1 MYSDADAAYAA
12 TITQSTNSYK
22 LANLHKAIQHHIV
35 GQKNLIDSLLIGLL
49 CDGHVLLE
57 SMPGLAKTTAAKAL
71 AQGID
76 GKFHR
81 IQFTPDLLP
90 SDLIGTDVFNQ
101 ATQEFAF
108 KKGPV
113 FQNIVL
119 ADEINRAPAK
129 VQSALLEAMEEKQ
142 VTVGQASYKL
152 PDLFMV
158 VATQNPIEQ
167 EGTYNLPEAQLDR
180 FLLHVVLDYPT
191 HAEELQI
198 IELDKKPIVIEKTKQ
213 EEILEARKII
223 KNIYVDDKLKNYI
236 VSLVQATR
244 QPHLYSNDLANWLGH
259 GASPRASL
267 AALHCAQAYAWL
279 QGAEYVL
286 PEHIQAVWHN
296 ILRHRISLSF
306 EAQADN
312 VSRDNVI
319 DMLLKVV
326 AIP

>member
-1 MYSDADAAYAA
+1 MGYSKVAISKHLDADKELTAL
-12 TITQSTNSYK
+12 SK
-22 LANLHKAIQHHIV
+22 LNKAIQQHII
-35 GQKNLIDSLLIGLL
+35 GQKNLIESLLVGIL
-49 CDGHVLLE
+49 CDGHVLIE

-101 ATQEFAF
+101 AAQEFTF
-108 KKGPV
+108 KKGPI

-142 VTVGQASYKL
+142 VTVGQASYAL

-158 VATQNPIEQ
+158 IATQNPIEQ

-180 FLLHVVLDYPT
+180 FLLHVVLDYPS
-191 HAEELQI
+191 HAEEFAI
-198 IELDKKPIVIEKTKQ
+198 INLDQTFGLVEKTTQ
-213 EEILEARKII
+213 EEVLAARNVI
-223 KNIYVDDKLKNYI
+223 KNIYVDEKLKNYI
-236 VSLVQATR
+236 ISVVQATR
-244 QPHLYSNDLANWLGH
+244 NPQLYSQELATWISH
-259 GASPRASL
+259 GASPRASK
-267 AALHCAQAYAWL
+267 AALHCAQAIAWL
-279 QGAEYVL
+279 YGDEYVL
-286 PEHIQAVWHN
+286 PEHIYAMWAN
-296 ILRHRISLSF
+296 ILRHRIALSF
-306 EAQADN
+306 EAQADGITK
-312 VSRDNVI
+312 DDVI
-319 DMLLKVV
+319 ESLLKVV

>member
-1 MYSDADAAYAA
+1 MGYSKVAISKNLESSRDTKAL
-12 TITQSTNSYK
+12 SK
-22 LANLHKAIQHHIV
+22 LNKAIQQHII
-35 GQKNLIDSLLIGLL
+35 GQKNLIESLLIGVL

-90 SDLIGTDVFNQ
+90 SDVIGTDVFNQ
-101 ATQEFAF
+101 ATQEFSF

-142 VTVGQASYKL
+142 VTVGQASYAL
-152 PDLFMV
+152 PELFMV

-180 FLLHVVLDYPT
+180 FLLHVVLDYPN
-191 HAEELQI
+191 HAEELDI
-198 IELDKKPIVIEKTKQ
+198 INLDQTPVAVEKTSQ
-213 EEILEARKII
+213 AEVLEARKII

-236 VSLVQATR
+236 ISVVQATR
-244 QPHLYSNDLANWLGH
+244 NPGLYSEELATWISH
-259 GASPRASL
+259 GASPRASK

-279 QGAEYVL
+279 YGEEYVL
-286 PEHIQAVWHN
+286 PEHIQAMWHN
-296 ILRHRISLSF
+296 ILRHRIALSF
-306 EAQADN
+306 EAQADGITK
-312 VSRDNVI
+312 DNVI
-319 DMLLKVV
+319 DALLRVV

>member
-1 MYSDADAAYAA
+1 MGYSKVAISKNVENDRETKAL
-12 TITQSTNSYK
+12 SK
-22 LANLHKAIQHHIV
+22 LNRAIQQHII
-35 GQKNLIDSLLIGLL
+35 GQKNLIESLLVGLL

-90 SDLIGTDVFNQ
+90 SDVIGTDVFNQ
-101 ATQEFAF
+101 ATQEFTF

-142 VTVGQASYKL
+142 VTVGQASYDL
-152 PDLFMV
+152 PELFMV

-180 FLLHVVLDYPT
+180 FLLHVVLDYPN
-191 HAEELQI
+191 HEEELQI
-198 IELDKKPIVIEKTKQ
+198 INLDQTPGPIDKTSQ
-213 EEILEARKII
+213 EEVLAARKVIQ
-223 KNIYVDDKLKNYI
+223 NIYVDDKLKNYI
-236 VSLVQATR
+236 ISVVQATR
-244 QPHLYSNDLANWLGH
+244 NPELYGSELATWISR

-267 AALHCAQAYAWL
+267 AALRCAQAYAWL
-279 QGAEYVL
+279 YGDEYVL
-286 PEHIQAVWHN
+286 PEHIQVMWHN
-296 ILRHRISLSF
+296 ILRHRIALSF
-306 EAQADN
+306 EAQADG
-312 VSRDNVI
+312 VTRDNVI
-319 DMLLKVV
+319 EALLRVV

>member
-1 MYSDADAAYAA
+1 MGYSKVAISKNLDFDRETKAL
-12 TITQSTNSYK
+12 SK
-22 LANLHKAIQHHIV
+22 LNAAIQQHIV
-35 GQKNLIDSLLIGLL
+35 GQKNLIESLLVGLL
-49 CDGHVLLE
+49 CDGHVLIE

-101 ATQEFAF
+101 ATQEFTF

-180 FLLHVVLDYPT
+180 FLLHVVLNYPT
-191 HAEELQI
+191 HAEELEI
-198 IELDKKPIVIEKTKQ
+198 INLNQTTAAIEKTSQ
-213 EEILEARKII
+213 AEVLEARKVIS
-223 KNIYVDDKLKNYI
+223 NIYVDEKLKNYI
-236 VSLVQATR
+236 ISVVQATR
-244 QPHLYSNDLANWLGH
+244 NPQLYSKDLAAWISH
-259 GASPRASL
+259 GASPRASK
-267 AALHCAQAYAWL
+267 AALLCAQAYAWL
-279 QGAEYVL
+279 YGDEYVL
-286 PEHIQAVWHN
+286 PEHIEVMWHN
-296 ILRHRISLSF
+296 ILRHRIALSF
-306 EAQADN
+306 EAQADGISKDD
-312 VSRDNVI
+312 VLEA
-319 DMLLKVV
+319 LLRVV

>member
-1 MYSDADAAYAA
+1 MGYSKVAISKNIESARETKAL
-12 TITQSTNSYK
+12 SK
-22 LANLHKAIQHHIV
+22 LNKAIQKHII
-35 GQKNLIDSLLIGLL
+35 GQKNLIESLLVGLL
-49 CDGHVLLE
+49 CDGHVLIE

-101 ATQEFAF
+101 ATQEFTF
-108 KKGPV
+108 KKGPI

-142 VTVGQASYKL
+142 VTVGQASYAL
-152 PDLFMV
+152 PELFMV

-180 FLLHVVLDYPT
+180 FILHVVLDYPN
-191 HAEELQI
+191 HAEELEI
-198 IELDKKPIVIEKTKQ
+198 INLDQTPGIVDKTSQ
-213 EEILEARKII
+213 EEVLEARRVIQ
-223 KNIYVDDKLKNYI
+223 NIYVDDKLKNYI
-236 VSLVQATR
+236 ISVVQATR
-244 QPHLYSNDLANWLGH
+244 NPSLYSEELASWISH
-259 GASPRASL
+259 GASPRASK

-279 QGAEYVL
+279 YGDEYVL
-286 PEHIQAVWHN
+286 PEHIQAMWHN
-296 ILRHRISLSF
+296 ILRHRIALSF
-306 EAQADN
+306 EAQADGITK
-312 VSRDNVI
+312 DNVI
-319 DMLLKVV
+319 DALLRVV